1 MKIIICMLLIFLL
14 FGCTTPKKDAIII
27 ENKTLH
33 NVLFS
38 IIIENKTLCNCRY
51 YTQFGNLLVSCDD
64 GSIFQPN
71 EIKVIEG
78 ICD

>member
-27 ENKTLH
+27 ENKTL
-33 NVLFS
+33 
-38 IIIENKTLCNCRY
+38 CNCRY
-51 YTQFGNLLVSCDD
+51 YTKFGNILVSCDD